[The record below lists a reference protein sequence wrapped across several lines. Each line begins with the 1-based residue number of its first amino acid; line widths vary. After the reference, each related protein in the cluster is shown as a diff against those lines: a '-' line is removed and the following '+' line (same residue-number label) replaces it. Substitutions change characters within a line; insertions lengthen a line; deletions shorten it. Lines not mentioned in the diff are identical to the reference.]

1 MAAATGPLSDEKA
14 VRMMTTLREGQ
25 TLRKFG
31 VKAPRLEAYFLAHP
45 RYAEEARPL
54 IEANA
59 AAAQLR
65 KAAGKRSRIQ
75 CSRGH
80 TFALET
86 TRYRKD
92 RNDLRRECK
101 VCERERAAHGNVIKP
116 GSAEQVRALLK
127 RSARIGSFTSAGQG
141 GYVMSHKTFTRLRG
155 EDSEIDMLA
164 SLVIAGARQHGQH
177 LRRVRSR
184 NQATRDQN
192 NDYHKIRAML
202 PPSFPDKDD
211 VVSAIF
217 EDLLTGRLRRE
228 DVRARIQSYITAHN
242 RMFPTKY
249 AKFGNSPLVSLDE
262 VLFEDGTA
270 TRGDTVSRGLWD

>member
-14 VRMMTTLREGQ
+14 VRMMITLREGQ

-31 VKAPRLEAYFLAHP
+31 VKAPRLDAYFLAHP

-80 TFALET
+80 PFTLET

-92 RNDLRRECK
+92 RNDPRRECK
-101 VCERERAAHGNVIKP
+101 VCERERATDGNAIRP
-116 GSAEQVRALLK
+116 GSAERVRALLK
-127 RSARIGSFTSAGQG
+127 KNARIGSFTSAGHS
-141 GYVMSHKTFTRLRG
+141 GYVMSHRTFKRLRR
-155 EDSEIDMLA
+155 EDPEINMLA
-164 SLVIAGARQHGQH
+164 SHVIEGARQRGAV
-177 LRRVRSR
+177 LRLVRNR
-184 NQATRDQN
+184 NQTKRDQN
-192 NDYHKIRAML
+192 NDYYKIRAML
-202 PPSFPDKDD
+202 PASFPDKDD
-211 VVSAIF
+211 VLSAIF
-217 EDLLTGRLRRE
+217 EDLLTGSLKRE
-228 DVRARIQSYITAHN
+228 EVKARVQAYIGAHN

-249 AKFGNSPLVSLDE
+249 AKFGDSPLVSLDE
-262 VLFEDGTA
+262 VLFDTGTT
-270 TRGDTVSRGLWD
+270 TRGDNVTRGLWD